1 MALNSSRPSEWL
13 APESATKDQE
23 FWRAWLRQAQPAL
36 GASCVMIVQPAAGDQ
51 LERVMMRVGD
61 QSREI
66 PAGMVGAVVSADEPL
81 QAITHDLGGGTF
93 AVRLPWDEAME
104 SPVVAVGE
112 VPASTWADGPAPD
125 WYDRVLLWATAAG
138 RRRRIREL
146 VTTRERADELA
157 GALELMVLVRAHRAF
172 KAAALEVCNQLA
184 ARHGADRVSLGWW
197 RDPYVRVEA
206 VSQMNQ
212 IESRMSAVGEVEA
225 AMEEAIEQ
233 DVSLVWP
240 RPEIDGGESVEI
252 ELQHAALARSQG
264 GGFYATVPMRS
275 GDRIVGAVTW
285 QRDSHAFSASEVEG
299 FALGLDA
306 LAPVLETRERQSGWF
321 GRRWK
326 RGAEEAMRRHWNLQH
341 PWPKLAAVT
350 AALVIAAMLLIHV
363 PYRVEAEFRVRP
375 VKQVVFSAAFDGF
388 VESVQVAPGDRV
400 THGQPLFALDETALR
415 LEEAELLA
423 DLSRFARE
431 REQAEAK
438 RELAGMRVAEAQRDQ
453 VAARLQRLQRRIAQT
468 VAIAPFAGVVLDD
481 GNLAERLGAPV
492 RQGDALLRFAQ
503 LDGLFFELEVPEGDA
518 ILMTAGGPVEIAF
531 RSRPDQ
537 VVPATITR
545 IEPEA
550 AVGGKGAFFRVRAV
564 PVDGAEDWWR
574 PGMTGIGKLI
584 TEKRSLA
591 DIFTRRLRNWLHL
604 QLWW

>member
-1 MALNSSRPSEWL
+1 MALTPWSPQAWL
-13 APESATKDQE
+13 APESAGTDQE
-23 FWRAWLRQAQPAL
+23 FWREWLRQARPAL
-36 GASCVMIVQPAAGDQ
+36 GASCAMIVQPATGNKI
-51 LERVMMRVGD
+51 ERVMMRVGE
-61 QSREI
+61 QTREI
-66 PAGMVGAVVSADEPL
+66 PAGIVTAVLGEGGPLRTVS
-81 QAITHDLGGGTF
+81 HDLGGGVF
-93 AVRLPWDEAME
+93 AVRLPWDEPAE
-104 SPVVAVGE
+104 AALVAVGE
-112 VPASTWADGPAPD
+112 IPATEWREGPGAE
-125 WYDRVLLWATAAG
+125 WLDRVLLWATAAG

-146 VTTRERADELA
+146 TTTKHRADELA
-157 GALELMVLVRAHRAF
+157 GTLELTVLVRAHRTF

-184 ARHGADRVSLGWW
+184 ARHEADRVSLGWW
-197 RDPYVRVEA
+197 RDPYVRMEA

-212 IESRMSAVGEVEA
+212 IESRMAAVGEIEA

-233 DVSLVWP
+233 DVTLVWP
-240 RPEIDGGESVEI
+240 RPVTDAGESVEI
-252 ELQHAALARSQG
+252 ELQHGALARAQG
-264 GGFYATVPMRS
+264 GGYYATVPMRN
-275 GDRIVGAVTW
+275 GDRLLGAVTW
-285 QRDSHAFSASEVEG
+285 QRESRAFTADEVGG

-306 LAPVLETRERQSGWF
+306 VAPVLETLERHSGWW
-321 GRRWK
+321 GRRGK
-326 RGAEEAMRRHWNLQH
+326 RRVEDALRRNWNLQH

-350 AALVIAAMLLIHV
+350 TALVLAAILIIHV
-363 PYRVEAEFRVRP
+363 PYRVEAEFRLRP
-375 VKQVVFSAAFDGF
+375 VKQMVFSAAFDGF
-388 VESVQVAPGDRV
+388 VESVSVLPGDSV
-400 THGQPLFALDETALR
+400 TAGQPLFALDETALR

-453 VAARLQRLQRRIAQT
+453 VAARLQRLQRKIGQT
-468 VAIAPFAGVVLDD
+468 VAVAPFTGVVLDD

-518 ILMTAGGPVEIAF
+518 VLMVEGGDVEIAF
-531 RSRPDQ
+531 RSRPDE
-537 VVPATITR
+537 VLHATITR

-550 AVGGKGAFFRVRAV
+550 AVGNKGAFFRVRAL
-564 PVDGAEDWWR
+564 PKEGSEIWWR

-584 TEKRSLA
+584 TKERSLA

>member
-1 MALNSSRPSEWL
+1 MALKAHTPQDWL
-13 APESATKDQE
+13 APESAVKDQD
-23 FWRAWLRQAQPAL
+23 FWREWLRQAQPAL
-36 GASCVMIVQPAAGDQ
+36 GASCAMIVQPAVGDQ
-51 LERVMMRVGD
+51 LERVMMRSGE
-61 QSREI
+61 QSRDI
-66 PAGMVGAVVSADEPL
+66 PEGIVGSVVGADGPL
-81 QAITHDLGGGTF
+81 RTVTHDLGGGTF
-93 AVRLPWDEAME
+93 AVRLPWDESME
-104 SPVVAVGE
+104 TPVVAVGE
-112 VPASTWADGPAPD
+112 IPSSAWADGPSAA
-125 WYDRVLLWATAAG
+125 WLDRVLLWATAAG

-146 VTTRERADELA
+146 ATTRGRADELA
-157 GALELMVLVRAHRAF
+157 GTLELMVLVRAHRAF

-184 ARHGADRVSLGWW
+184 ARHESDRVSLGWW

-240 RPEIDGGESVEI
+240 RPEMESGESVEI
-252 ELQHAALARSQG
+252 ELQHGALARSQG

-285 QRDSHAFSASEVEG
+285 QRESRAFTADEVEG

-306 LAPVLETRERQSGWF
+306 VAPVLETRERRSGWW

-326 RGAEEAMRRHWNLQH
+326 RGAEEAMRRNWNLQH

-350 AALVIAAMLLIHV
+350 TALLIAAMLIIHV
-363 PYRVEAEFRVRP
+363 PYRVEAEFRLRP
-375 VKQVVFSAAFDGF
+375 VKQMVFSAAFDGF
-388 VESVQVAPGDRV
+388 VEGVSVAPGDRV
-400 THGQPLFALDETALR
+400 VAGQTLFALDETALR

-453 VAARLQRLQRRIAQT
+453 VAARLQRLQRKISQT
-468 VAIAPFAGVVLDD
+468 VAVAPFAGVVLDD

-492 RQGDALLRFAQ
+492 RQGDALMRFAQ

-518 ILMTAGGPVEIAF
+518 ILMEEGGEVEIAF
-531 RSRPDQ
+531 RSRPDE
-537 VVPATITR
+537 VLHATITR

-550 AVGGKGAFFRVRAV
+550 AVGGQGAFFRVRAI
-564 PVDGAEDWWR
+564 PADGGETWWR